1 MSGEGRRSR
10 VVAIDGPAGSGKS
23 TTAKAVA
30 RALGVPHVESGAL
43 YRAVTLAALDAG
55 VPLEGPRLVA
65 LAHALPIRLDL
76 TAAGFRPEIAGADV
90 SEAIRA
96 ERVTAQVSA
105 VSAIGEVRRWV
116 NEEVRRA
123 VAHYP
128 AGAVLDGRDI
138 GTVVFPDAVLKIY
151 LTATP
156 DERARRRLRQ
166 DGRPSSPDDLRR
178 EVAELARRD
187 GADSSRVLA
196 PLKPAPDAVLLDTSE
211 LTPEAQV
218 AQIVALAR
226 KAFS

>member
-1 MSGEGRRSR
+1 MSDRTRRSR

-23 TTAKAVA
+23 TTAEAVA
-30 RALGVPHVESGAL
+30 RALGLPHVESGAL

-55 VPLEGPRLVA
+55 VALEGPRLVA
-65 LAHALPIRLDL
+65 LARALPIRLDL
-76 TAAGFRPEIAGADV
+76 TAGGFRPEIAGTDV

-96 ERVTAQVSA
+96 ERVTAHVSA
-105 VSAIGEVRRWV
+105 VSAIEDVRRWV

-138 GTVVFPDAVLKIY
+138 GTVVFPDALLKIY

-166 DGRPSSPDDLRR
+166 DGRPSSPHALRR
-178 EVAELARRD
+178 EVEELARRD
-187 GADSSRVLA
+187 AADSSRALA
-196 PLKPAPDAVLLDTSE
+196 PLKPAPDAVLLDTSDMSQ
-211 LTPEAQV
+211 EAQV
-218 AQIVALAR
+218 GHIVALAR